1 MKKIIALLLV
11 VVMTV
16 GLVACGADKKPTGE
30 TTSKLDKETVDV
42 VGKETEE
49 SEATNETEEVTEP
62 ENETTEPE
70 DEVTDSS
77 ENDKHADS
85 EETESESPDE
95 TTESDESLNDALED
109 ALDKIKDKE
118 KDDNK
123 EDKKNKNDKSETS
136 NKKIVKIEDTATP
149 DMVFAQAIEVFYK
162 DKTHEYYF
170 NCIYSQCIIVTYE
183 DGTTENI
190 KEALNNGN
198 ISINDLD
205 IYNIGYRKR
214 PIGGLD
220 KVDK

>member
-1 MKKIIALLLV
+1 MKKIMALLLV
-11 VVMTV
+11 AVMMA
-16 GLVACGADKKPTGE
+16 GLVACGTDKKPTGE
-30 TTSKLDKETVDV
+30 TTSKVDKETTEVVD
-42 VGKETEE
+42 KETEE
-49 SEATNETEEVTEP
+49 SEATNGAEDV
-62 ENETTEPE
+62 TEPE
-70 DEVTDSS
+70 DETTESEDEFTDSS
-77 ENDKHADS
+77 ENDNADD
-85 EETESESPDE
+85 EEAGSESPDE
-95 TTESDESLNDALED
+95 TTESDESLKDALED
-109 ALDKIKDKE
+109 AFDKIKDKE

-149 DMVFAQAIEVFYK
+149 DMVFAQAIEVFHK

-183 DGTTENI
+183 DGTTETI

-205 IYNIGYRKR
+205 IHNIGYRKR